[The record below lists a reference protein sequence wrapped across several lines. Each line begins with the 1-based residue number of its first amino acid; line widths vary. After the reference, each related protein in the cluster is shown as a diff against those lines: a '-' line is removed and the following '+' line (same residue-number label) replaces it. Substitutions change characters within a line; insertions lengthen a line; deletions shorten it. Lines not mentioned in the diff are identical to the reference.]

1 MTARRHPGT
10 GQTVLPPPP
19 EPPRWGLIVDEV
31 LLNAT
36 ANPARGWWQPSAARF
51 EERGLARI
59 LLICITGAVTEYGPW
74 DAEDAE
80 FMRDHMVEQGIHPKA
95 LKLRRWMPELPE
107 CSGFGPCTRCGRSHR
122 KPIHTPERTTRP

>member
-1 MTARRHPGT
+1 MTTRTRRPGA
-10 GQTVLPPPP
+10 GQTALPAPPD
-19 EPPRWGLIVDEV
+19 PPRWGLIVDEV

-36 ANPARGWWQPSAARF
+36 ANPARTWWATSAARL
-51 EERGLARI
+51 EAQGRARI
-59 LLICITGAVTEYGPW
+59 LLICIVGALAEYGPW
-74 DAEDAE
+74 GAEDAE

-122 KPIHTPERTTRP
+122 KPIRTPERTT